1 MGSRENKT
9 KGRQLFQQDF
19 FYKREQKKK
28 VETDRIVSQ
37 TAVFL
42 KIGEMTV
49 YFYSDGNNTMQTK
62 IIMKIEGGITGVI
75 SLHA

>member
-1 MGSRENKT
+1 M
-9 KGRQLFQQDF
+9 
-19 FYKREQKKK
+19 
-28 VETDRIVSQ
+28 SQ

-49 YFYSDGNNTMQTK
+49 YFYSDGNNTIQTK

-75 SLHA
+75 SLHAWEEMRSNVQVKRLNSGESGKERKYRAQI